1 MAEKDDSVAL
11 ATVLDR
17 PTPTPR
23 ASDPEL
29 ATAARTPTPLAALA
43 KSSLAA
49 PTSHATI
56 ASPLAAL
63 AHDEI
68 ARTRMFCY
76 VGAVIAFGGI
86 AAMPFLPGGYYETR
100 LLATGIVLG
109 MAGLVYLW
117 NRTRHPATFHAGV
130 GVAIGWYIPALG
142 VTFAVP
148 YFGPYSPVAI
158 LLVLGIYVTALGQS
172 RALATAI
179 YITCAA
185 AQAGSGALAMLG
197 IADPGIV
204 RGDYLTHDVQIILQ
218 LLIQMVLAATFF
230 LARSS
235 RASSLAAIGELEAAT
250 RAVAQREAL
259 LQEAREELHRAL
271 GSGRGRF
278 TEQTLGHYRLGE
290 LIGRGAMGEV
300 YAGIDTRTEQPVA
313 VKLLAP
319 TSLGNAHHVQR
330 FMREL
335 KTAVSI
341 QSPNVVHVLDIGAEP
356 LPHLVMERLQG
367 RDLSSIL
374 RDKRILTPDKV
385 VDVLRQV
392 GAGITA
398 AAAARVIHRD
408 LKPQNIFLA
417 GTTYK
422 ILDFGVSR
430 LADLGDTLTSGHLVG
445 TPSYMAPEQ
454 ARGAPVEHAA
464 DLYSLAAIAYR
475 CLTGHAPFSGGEI
488 ADVLY
493 RVVHSPPRRPSSL
506 AQLPPDLDLALAIGL
521 AKDPAH
527 RFATAGEL
535 AAAVADAL
543 AGTLPETLRARG
555 RALEAAG
562 AWATDAARSAA
573 R

>member
-1 MAEKDDSVAL
+1 MDANDESVAA

-17 PTPTPR
+17 PTPRP
-23 ASDPEL
+23 PEL
-29 ATAARTPTPLAALA
+29 PATPAPPSALA
-43 KSSLAA
+43 KSSLGGGGSA
-49 PTSHATI
+49 TSATV
-56 ASPLAAL
+56 ASPLDAL
-63 AHDEI
+63 ARDEI
-68 ARTRMFCY
+68 VRTRNFCY
-76 VGAVIAFGGI
+76 VGGVIAIGGLVS
-86 AAMPFLPGGYYETR
+86 MPFLPGGYYETR
-100 LLATGIVLG
+100 LLGAGIALG
-109 MAGLVYLW
+109 ILGLIYLYY
-117 NRTRHPATFHAGV
+117 RTRHPATFHQGP
-130 GVAIGWYIPALG
+130 GVAIGWYVPALG

-172 RALATAI
+172 RALATVL
-179 YITCAA
+179 YITCAL
-185 AQAGSGALAMLG
+185 AQALSGALAMLD

-204 RGDYLTHDVQIILQ
+204 RGDYLDLDVQLILQ
-218 LLIQMVLAATFF
+218 ALIQMVLAATFV
-230 LARSS
+230 LARAS
-235 RASSLAAIGELEAAT
+235 RRSSLAAIGELETAT

-278 TEQTLGHYRLGE
+278 TEQTISHYRLGQ

-300 YAGIDTRTEQPVA
+300 YEATDTRGDRHVA

-319 TSLGNAHHVQR
+319 TSLGNTNHVQR
-330 FMREL
+330 FLREL
-335 KTAVSI
+335 RTAAAI
-341 QSPNVVHVLDIGAEP
+341 DAPNVVRVLDFGAEP
-356 LPHLVMERLQG
+356 LPHLVMERLHG

-374 RDKRILTPDKV
+374 RDKRVLPADKV
-385 VDVLRQV
+385 VEVLQQV

-398 AAAARVIHRD
+398 AAAAKVIHRD
-408 LKPQNIFLA
+408 LKPQNIFLD

-430 LADLGDTLTSGHLVG
+430 LSDLGDTLTSGHLVG

-454 ARGAPVEHAA
+454 ARGAVVEHAA

-493 RVVHSPPRRPSSL
+493 RVVHTPPRRPSSL

-521 AKDPAH
+521 AKEPRH

-543 AGTLPETLRARG
+543 AGSLPESLRARG
-555 RALEAAG
+555 RALEALG
-562 AWATDAARSAA
+562 AWVR
-573 R
+573 